1 MTPSYRRPGHR
12 LFAARRDEQG
22 LIRRGPHGDVPSQAV
37 AIARGE
43 VTVQAGGVARLL
55 GHVAEC
61 CRAAAAEGPGLFYA
75 PGHVGV
81 TGNEIADVVAK
92 AAGAGV
98 PLGSV
103 RWVNCDDPG
112 WWSEHGL
119 LWSWASSSL
128 LVGARR

>member
-1 MTPSYRRPGHR
+1 MVSLPSKLSVGPW
-12 LFAARRDEQG
+12 LLPCG
-22 LIRRGPHGDVPSQAV
+22 LVYLLSTAL

-92 AAGAGV
+92 AAAAGV
-98 PLGSV
+98 LLG
-103 RWVNCDDPG
+103 RFDG
-112 WWSEHGL
+112 
-119 LWSWASSSL
+119 
-128 LVGARR
+128 